1 MKIEIVHG
9 DLFDSEMQTLTNAV
23 NCIGVM
29 GAGIALGFANR
40 FARMERDYE
49 DKCAFDEVK
58 LDEPYCFD
66 EGEIKILNF
75 PTMYYPGE
83 LADLDQI
90 LRGFDHVIANYE
102 AWGITSIAVPALGC
116 GIGGLLF
123 DDLKGPV
130 IDKLEEMEIPAEL
143 YAPNERAALFPY
155 SA

>member
-1 MKIEIVHG
+1 MKIVHG
-9 DLFDSEMQTLTNAV
+9 DLFESEMQTLTNAV

-40 FARMERDYE
+40 FPKMLRDYE
-49 DKCAFDEVK
+49 EKCAFDEVK

-66 EGEIKILNF
+66 EGEKKILNF

-83 LADLDQI
+83 EADLDQI
-90 LRGFDHVIANYE
+90 LRGFDHVVDYFE
-102 AWGITSIAVPALGC
+102 EWGITSIAIPALGC

-123 DDLKGPV
+123 DDIKEP
-130 IDKLEEMEIPAEL
+130 IIEYLEEMDIPAEL

-155 SA
+155 NP